1 MATKAAR
8 LGRMPP
14 DFDPNFQVPH
24 WGWWIVLYFFIGGV
38 TGGVYFAAAWLNV
51 FGDELDRFAMRL
63 GYLLA
68 LPLLVLC
75 AIFLAVDL
83 GQPLRFW
90 HMLFQSE
97 NFPELMFK
105 PYSPMSFGSGLL
117 AIFGLVAFVSF
128 MDAVLFKNNWLH
140 ARTSTVGKVVAVI
153 GAVGGLAL
161 ASYTGVLLNVA
172 NEPVWGNSPWISA
185 LFLFSGVSTGMALL
199 MLFARRT
206 PLATIEKLSEADNYM
221 MVFELVSLLLFLVT
235 LGAVGTRFVYGTP
248 VLILFGVVILF
259 GLLAPLALHWRPSLA
274 GGVRQAAV
282 ASAVLILIGGF
293 VLRWAVLAAPQGI
306 GL

>member
-1 MATKAAR
+1 
-8 LGRMPP
+8 MPP
-14 DFDPNFQVPH
+14 DFDPNFQAPH
-24 WGWWIVLYFFIGGV
+24 WGWLIVMYFFVGGV

-51 FGDELDRFAMRL
+51 FGDEADRFAMRL

-75 AIFLAVDL
+75 AIFLGADL

-97 NFPELMFK
+97 NFPALMFK
-105 PYSPMSFGSGLL
+105 PYSPMSFGTGLL
-117 AIFGLVAFVSF
+117 VLFGLVAFLSF
-128 MDAVLFKNNWLH
+128 VDAVLFKNNWLH
-140 ARTSTVGKVVAVI
+140 GRRSTVGKVVAVI

-161 ASYTGVLLNVA
+161 ASYTGVLLNSA

-206 PLATIEKLSEADNYM
+206 PQATIEKLSEADNYM
-221 MVFELVSLLLFLVT
+221 MAFELVSLLLFLVT
-235 LGAVGTRFVYGTP
+235 LGAVGTRFVFGTP
-248 VLILFGVVILF
+248 VIILFALVIVF
-259 GLLAPLALHWRPSLA
+259 GLVVPLVLHWRPSLA
-274 GGVRQAAV
+274 GGMRTAAI
-282 ASAVLILIGGF
+282 ASAVLVLIGGF